1 MFPNDD
7 GYLEDRLM
15 DIVNGDNP
23 WMPDFSE
30 YSLEF
35 YNDFREANNDHQV
48 VYKHISCYDADADY
62 ELDVF
67 DYEFSADDDEEDE
80 DFEMNG
86 ENALVLIPNFAY
98 KQSQLVEQWRNNNWY
113 YTYPSVR
120 DYVESLAEGDDVQNF
135 FGWLF
140 DDARFNYTTVW
151 TLPGNYED
159 AYQQFLNLFP
169 SI

>member
-1 MFPNDD
+1 
-7 GYLEDRLM
+7 
-15 DIVNGDNP
+15 
-23 WMPDFSE
+23 
-30 YSLEF
+30 
-35 YNDFREANNDHQV
+35 
-48 VYKHISCYDADADY
+48 
-62 ELDVF
+62 
-67 DYEFSADDDEEDE
+67 
-80 DFEMNG
+80 MNG

>member
-1 MFPNDD
+1 MKKNIV
-7 GYLEDRLM
+7 RLTESQLHG
-15 DIVNGDNP
+15 IIKESVK
-23 WMPDFSE
+23 
-30 YSLEF
+30 LVL
-35 YNDFREANNDHQV
+35 R
-48 VYKHISCYDADADY
+48 
-62 ELDVF
+62 
-67 DYEFSADDDEEDE
+67 
-80 DFEMNG
+80 EMNG

-140 DDARFNYTTVW
+140 DDDRFNYTTVW